1 MYLSDVFGLDAS
13 GRGLGLTVLT
23 VACFGS
29 AFVLPMLLRRS
40 HLKRTIMGWVCVSV
54 LAAIVLWSVPGVGLG
69 IDLGLLSLLCVAG
82 MVHPLVMSH
91 GRQLVPPALRGR
103 AMGVL
108 NTFVFIGAA
117 LASWGFGWIAQQA
130 GLQGLDAAAGFG
142 RIFATAAVA
151 LVLGLLAY
159 AWSPRVAT

>member
-1 MYLSDVFGLDAS
+1 M
-13 GRGLGLTVLT
+13 
-23 VACFGS
+23 
-29 AFVLPMLLRRS
+29 
-40 HLKRTIMGWVCVSV
+40 
-54 LAAIVLWSVPGVGLG
+54 PGVGLG